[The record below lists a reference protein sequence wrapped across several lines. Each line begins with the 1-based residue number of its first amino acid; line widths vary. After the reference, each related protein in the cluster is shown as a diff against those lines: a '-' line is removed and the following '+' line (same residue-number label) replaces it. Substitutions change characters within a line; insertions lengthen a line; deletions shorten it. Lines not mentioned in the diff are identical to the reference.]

1 MSMNL
6 LESMYE
12 PYVMM
17 DKVSVDDDVGT
28 FKYTWVEGATFNGY
42 VKKVNAPEVTIAEQ
56 QGVNELFIVI
66 VPKPVPLEYHDVFKR
81 LSDGAVFR
89 MTSLTLDDAAPAAS
103 TVQIAKGNC
112 ERWELT

>member
-1 MSMNL
+1 MTLNL

-17 DKVSVDDDVGT
+17 DKTSVEDVYGT
-28 FKYTWVEGATFNGY
+28 FDYVWVEGATFNAF

-66 VPKPVPLEYHDVFKR
+66 VPKGTRLEYHDVFKR
-81 LSDGAVFR
+81 KSDGAVFR
-89 MTSLTLDDAAPAAS
+89 MTSMTLDDAAPSEA
-103 TVQIAKGNC
+103 TPQIAKANC
-112 ERWELT
+112 ERWELA